1 MSTQEPQTDFAL
13 PGESGPVAPRR
24 ASSMTAPTGPRT
36 TDVYELLRRE
46 ILDEISDLPVDQQDP
61 ETIRTVA
68 LQVVD
73 NYQARARQGLGVRAL
88 ANPNSMVS
96 RLERSLLQFGPL
108 TPFLDG
114 SIDYEELMIHGA
126 DVTYIDG
133 DGNLQSYDELTT
145 EEEIRSIVGRLLAT
159 VGATVDDHRPIIQA
173 QVLGG
178 QARIGVVIPP
188 ISDVINVTLRRYVVR
203 RDTFRD
209 LIDWGSITPAVASLL
224 TACTTIPTGII
235 ICGQPGAGKTTLAN
249 ALLDSAPATTRVIA
263 CEDTPELRVA
273 HLNGV
278 SWRTRPPGPDGSG
291 EIQLR
296 DLVKMALGMRP
307 DIIAVGETRGGE
319 AYELTRAGNAGCGWM
334 STIHANSGRAAMQ
347 ALISTAVMA
356 GNNVPS
362 HEVRAVFSSIVDL
375 VVFLD
380 REPYQ
385 LSATGAAPRR
395 QVMEVLAVPP
405 MQGSDTDVTVE
416 PIFIREDFGAP
427 LQWTGSPPPPD
438 LERRLD
444 KVCHARGTTLRT
456 VLDGR
461 AALL

>member
-1 MSTQEPQTDFAL
+1 MALTDPYAEAAAP
-13 PGESGPVAPRR
+13 PGPG
-24 ASSMTAPTGPRT
+24 TGPARSSPSSGS
-36 TDVYELLRRE
+36 TDVYELLRLEVLEQVRDLAVDTSE
-46 ILDEISDLPVDQQDP
+46 SD
-61 ETIRTVA
+61 TIRAVA
-68 LQVVD
+68 RQVVD
-73 NYQARARQGLGVRAL
+73 GYQARARQGLGVRAL
-88 ANPNSMVS
+88 AAPAQMVG
-96 RLERSLLQFGPL
+96 RLERSLLEYGPL

-126 DVTYIDG
+126 DVTYIDRA
-133 DGNLQSYDELTT
+133 GNLQSYDELTT
-145 EEEIRSIVGRLLAT
+145 EGEIRSIVARLLAT
-159 VGATVDDHRPIIQA
+159 VGATVDDARPIIQA
-173 QVLGG
+173 QILGG
-178 QARIGVVIPP
+178 TARIGVVIPP
-188 ISDVINVTLRRYVVR
+188 ISDKINVTLRRYVVR
-203 RDTFRD
+203 RDTFQD
-209 LIDWGSITPAVASLL
+209 LIDWGSITPAVAGFL
-224 TACTTIPTGII
+224 TACTYIPTGVI

-291 EIQLR
+291 EVLLR

-362 HEVRAVFSSIVDL
+362 QEVRAIFSSIVDL

-380 REPYQ
+380 REPTQ
-385 LSATGAAPRR
+385 LREDGTSTRR

-416 PIFIREDFGAP
+416 PMFLREDFGAP
-427 LQWTGSPPPPD
+427 LKWTGTPPPPE
-438 LERRLD
+438 LERRLE
-444 KVCHARGTTLRT
+444 KVCRGRGAPLRQ
-456 VLDGR
+456 VLEGR
-461 AALL
+461 MEFR

>member
-1 MSTQEPQTDFAL
+1 MTSIAPDPFADTAAGEPSAV
-13 PGESGPVAPRR
+13 PGRGGAAGGMGRS
-24 ASSMTAPTGPRT
+24 
-36 TDVYELLRRE
+36 TDVYETLRLE
-46 ILDEISDLPVDQQDP
+46 VLEELGDHSADLQNAG
-61 ETIRTVA
+61 TVQA
-68 LQVVD
+68 VVRQVVD
-73 NYQARARQGLGVRAL
+73 NYQARARQGLGIRAL
-88 ANPNSMVS
+88 ATPNEMVA
-96 RLERSLLQFGPL
+96 RLDRSLLEYGPL

-114 SIDYEELMIHGA
+114 TIDYEELMIHG
-126 DVTYIDG
+126 DEVTYIDG
-133 DGNLQSYDELTT
+133 LGNLQSYDELTS
-145 EEEIRSIVGRLLAT
+145 EGEIRSIVARLLST
-159 VGATVDDHRPIIQA
+159 IGATVDDSRPIMQA
-173 QVLGG
+173 QILGG
-178 QARIGVVIPP
+178 RARIGVVIPP
-188 ISDVINVTLRRYVVR
+188 ISDAINVTLRRYVVR
-203 RDTFRD
+203 RDTFAD
-209 LIDWGSITPAVASLL
+209 LIDWGSISPSVASLL
-224 TACTTIPTGII
+224 TACTHIPTGII

-249 ALLDSAPATTRVIA
+249 ALLDSAPPTTRVIA

-278 SWRTRPPGPDGSG
+278 SWRTRHAGPDGAG
-291 EIQLR
+291 EVQLR

-362 HEVRAVFSSIVDL
+362 QEVRAVFSSIVDL

-380 REPYQ
+380 REPLQ
-385 LSATGAAPRR
+385 LRETGTGTRR
-395 QVMEVLAVPP
+395 QIMEVLAVPP

-416 PIFIREDFGAP
+416 PLFIREDFGEP
-427 LQWTGSPPPPD
+427 LRWTGSPPPPD

-444 KVCHARGTTLRT
+444 KVCHGRGTTLRT

-461 AALL
+461 ATLL

>member
-1 MSTQEPQTDFAL
+1 MTLSDPFTET
-13 PGESGPVAPRR
+13 
-24 ASSMTAPTGPRT
+24 TAPESAGSDNHQPIRSLAASAKA
-36 TDVYELLRRE
+36 DVYEVLRLEVLEQLRD
-46 ILDEISDLPVDQQDP
+46 LAVDTQDSDLV
-61 ETIRTVA
+61 RSVVR
-68 LQVVD
+68 QVVD
-73 NYQARARQGLGVRAL
+73 GYQARARQGLGVRAL
-88 ANPNSMVS
+88 ASPGQMVL
-96 RLERSLLQFGPL
+96 RLERSLLEFGPL

-114 SIDYEELMIHGA
+114 SIEYEELMIHGS
-126 DVTYIDG
+126 DVTYIDPM
-133 DGNLQSYDELTT
+133 GNLQTHDELST
-145 EEEIRSIVGRLLAT
+145 EGEIRSIVARLLAT
-159 VGATVDDHRPIIQA
+159 IGATVDDARPIIQA
-173 QVLGG
+173 QILGG

-188 ISDVINVTLRRYVVR
+188 ISDKINVTLRRYVVR

-224 TACTTIPTGII
+224 TACTRIPTGII

-278 SWRTRPPGPDGSG
+278 SWRTRPAGPDGSG
-291 EIQLR
+291 EVLLR

-362 HEVRAVFSSIVDL
+362 QEVRSVFSSIVDL

-380 REPYQ
+380 REPLQ
-385 LSATGAAPRR
+385 LRDDGTAIRR

-416 PIFIREDFGAP
+416 PLFVREDFGAP
-427 LQWTGSPPPPD
+427 LRWTGSPPPPE

-444 KVCHARGTTLRT
+444 KVCRGKGTTLRQ

-461 AALL
+461 ADI